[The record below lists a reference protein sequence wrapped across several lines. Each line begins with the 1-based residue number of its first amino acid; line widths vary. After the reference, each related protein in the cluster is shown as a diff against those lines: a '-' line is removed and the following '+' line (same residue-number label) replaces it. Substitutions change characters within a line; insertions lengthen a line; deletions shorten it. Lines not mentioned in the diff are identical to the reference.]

1 MVCLSGFRS
10 LFLNKNCKMNQSIL
24 LKNRPEGTPQPDN
37 FEFTEEPMPKPGKD
51 EVLLK
56 TKYISVDPYLRGR
69 MRDEES
75 YIPPFK
81 VGEPIE
87 SMLVAEVIE
96 SNNSDYKKGDFVSGM
111 LQWKKYQS
119 LKPQQLNKLD
129 KDLAPLSAYL
139 GILGLTGLTAYLAL
153 KHIGKPEKGETLV
166 VSGAAGAVG
175 SVAGQIGKIKGC
187 RVVGTAGSDEKIKQ
201 ITTEFGFDAGINY
214 KTTDNMKKALAEN
227 CPDGIDVYFDN
238 VGGEM
243 LDAVLQN
250 INRFARVI
258 NCGAISLYNKKEMP
272 TGPRPEGILIKK
284 SALMQGFLV
293 RNHANEFNEAIQ
305 ELGQWLKDGRLKY
318 DETIVKGFENTPQA
332 FIDLFEGK
340 NKGKMIVEV

>member
-1 MVCLSGFRS
+1 M
-10 LFLNKNCKMNQSIL
+10 NKIIV
-24 LKNRPEGTPQPDN
+24 LKSRPERTPQSDN
-37 FEFTEEPMPKPGKD
+37 FKFIEEATPEAGEN

-87 SMLVAEVIE
+87 SMLVAEVTE
-96 SNNSDYKKGDFVSGM
+96 SNNSNYKKGDFVSGM
-111 LQWKKYQS
+111 LAWKEYQS
-119 LKPQQLNKLD
+119 IHPKQLNKLD

-139 GILGLTGLTAYLAL
+139 GILGLTGLTAHLAL
-153 KHIGKPEKGETLV
+153 KHIGKPKNGETLV

-175 SVAGQIGKIKGC
+175 SIAGQIGKIKGC
-187 RVVGTAGSDEKIKQ
+187 RVVGTAGTDEKVNQ
-201 ITTEFGFDAGINY
+201 ITKEFGFDEGINY
-214 KTTDNMKKALAEN
+214 KTTENMQKVLAKK

-238 VGGEM
+238 VGGEI

-250 INRFARVI
+250 INKFARII
-258 NCGAISLYNKKEMP
+258 NCGAISLYNKKEVP

-293 RNHANEFNEAIQ
+293 RNHAQEYEEAIK
-305 ELGQWLKDGRLKY
+305 ELAGWLKTGKLKY
-318 DETIVKGFENTPQA
+318 DETIVKGFENTPGA

-340 NKGKMIVEV
+340 NKGKMIVEL